1 MSIFDKFYVAAC
13 AFTEDYPALSKKIRN
28 YLRERFDMPII
39 RCCVPNFRVADCD
52 NRVPEDFRDDWKKVK
67 HYEKFPAG
75 STLISICHNCSAIY
89 EESRPEIQRESIW
102 EFILGDKSFKYPNFG
117 GEKVTIQDCWR
128 SKENLAE
135 QEAARELLRKMNFEI
150 VELPENHEQTKFCG
164 VSLYQPQVPRNPKL
178 APRRFLHGAQGLF
191 REHTPEQKK
200 LLMKEHCAQIQTEK
214 IVAYC
219 HYCVRG
225 LKLGGAKA
233 YHLAELLFKGAD
245 CY

>member
-1 MSIFDKFYVAAC
+1 
-13 AFTEDYPALSKKIRN
+13 
-28 YLRERFDMPII
+28 PII

-102 EFILGDKSFKYPNFG
+102 ELILADKSFKYPNFG

-128 SKENLAE
+128 SKENYTE
-135 QEAARELLRKMNFEI
+135 QEAVREILRRMNFEI
-150 VELPENHEQTKFCG
+150 VELEENHERTKFCG
-164 VSLYQPQVPRNPKL
+164 YSLYQPQPPRNPKL
-178 APRRFLHGAQGLF
+178 APKRFLHGAQGLF
-191 REHTPEQKK
+191 QEHTPEQKN
-200 LLMKEHCAQIQTEK
+200 LLMEEHCAQITTEK
-214 IVAYC
+214 VVAYC

-233 YHLAELLFKGAD
+233 FHLAELLFEGAD
-245 CY
+245 